1 MPQTL
6 ARSSPALA
14 RPVAAPTVSARV
26 AAFALIAGFAAFN
39 MLYLLV
45 DCPLNLAPDE
55 AHYWDWSRR
64 LDWSYYSKGPLVAW
78 LIGGSCAV
86 FGDTMP
92 AVRFPAVLCNAAL
105 LLGIHRLAV
114 QTFANE
120 RFALLVVALALTV
133 PPLAA
138 PAIVMTI
145 DGPFL
150 ACWAWACA
158 FAQRAVNGGSWRSW
172 VAAGVVTAIGV
183 LAKYTMLLFPACVGL
198 FLLTQK
204 RWSLGFG
211 LMCAISLLGLVPILL
226 WNAAHEWIGLR
237 HVSTLA
243 GGSPQSSFDPTTLPQ
258 FLASQFGLLVGYWF
272 LAWVAAIVTFRPW
285 RNADPRTAFLWWTSV
300 PVFALFLV
308 AAVQVKGQ
316 PNWPVAAYVPGV
328 VLAVAW
334 VARQF
339 ASSSRRYRRL
349 CAGLLAFAIVLG
361 LAMTFLARWP
371 SLIRPAIATVTP
383 SPSADNL
390 TPVRKLDP
398 TCRLYGWHQL
408 AAEVDK
414 LRDQVRAETG
424 EEPIVATMMWNT
436 PGELAFYCR
445 DHPTVYTFGS
455 ALADRYSQYDLWRPN
470 PVADAQAFR
479 GRTFVYVGEINTD
492 LQHAFDRCDPPVEV
506 IASDGGIPVADWK
519 VRVLRGYRG
528 FPKGQRA
535 AGY

>member
-6 ARSSPALA
+6 ARSSPALSRSLA
-14 RPVAAPTVSARV
+14 VPTVSARTTVFSLV
-26 AAFALIAGFAAFN
+26 ASFAAFN
-39 MLYLLV
+39 VGYLLV
-45 DCPLNLAPDE
+45 DCPLDLAPDE

-92 AVRFPAVLCNAAL
+92 AVRLPAVICNVLL

-114 QTFANE
+114 QTYGSE
-120 RFALLVVALALTV
+120 RFGLMVVALALTI

-138 PAIVMTI
+138 PAVVMTI

-150 ACWAWACA
+150 ACWAWACV
-158 FAQRAVNGGSWRSW
+158 FAQRASTGGTWRSW
-172 VAAGVVTAIGV
+172 VAAGIVTAIGL

-198 FLLTQK
+198 YLFTQA
-204 RWSLGFG
+204 RWSLGFA
-211 LMCAISLLGLVPILL
+211 LMCVVSLLGFIPIIG
-226 WNAAHEWIGLR
+226 WNAANDWIGFR

-243 GGSPQSSFDPTTLPQ
+243 GGSPQSAFDPTSLPQ
-258 FLASQFGLLVGYWF
+258 FLAGQFGLLVGYWF
-272 LAWVAAIVTFRPW
+272 VAWGAAVVACRPW
-285 RNADPRTAFLWWTSV
+285 RAAGPRTAFLWWVSV
-300 PVFALFLV
+300 PVFVLFLL
-308 AAVQVKGQ
+308 ATMKVKGQ
-316 PNWPVAAYVPGV
+316 PNWPVAAYVPGL

-339 ASSSRRYRRL
+339 ADASTRYRRL
-349 CAGLLAFAIVLG
+349 CAGLLAFAVGLG
-361 LAMTFLARWP
+361 LTVTVLARWP
-371 SLIRPAIATVTP
+371 AFIRQGFAMVTP
-383 SPSADNL
+383 APSADNL

-398 TCRLYGWHQL
+398 TCRLYGWQQL
-408 AAEVDK
+408 AAQVDL

-424 EEPIVATMMWNT
+424 EEPIIAAMMWNT

-445 DHPTVYTFGS
+445 GHPTVYTFGS
-455 ALADRYSQYDLWRPN
+455 ALADRHSQYDLWRPN
-470 PVADAQAFR
+470 PVADAQAFH
-479 GRTFVYVGEINTD
+479 GRTFVYVGEINPD
-492 LQHAFDRCDPPVEV
+492 LKHAFDRCDPPVEV

-528 FPKGQRA
+528 LPKGQRT